1 MKHLLLLVITLTFLS
16 CKKDNGYNTNQSS
29 SGDSD
34 SDSKFIYTTT
44 TVSEG
49 DDPSTK
55 LSPEAEAGRE
65 IFDGR
70 GNCFSCHRPDQKV
83 VGPSIQEIAKI
94 YKAKNGDIVKFLKG
108 NGEPIVDPSQ
118 YEVMKTNFY
127 LTKTFTDKELKGIEE
142 YIYSFQ

>member
-1 MKHLLLLVITLTFLS
+1 MKKFFIILLTLSLFS
-16 CKKDNGYNTNQSS
+16 CKNEEKKESLYPEAGIAETE
-29 SGDSD
+29 G
-34 SDSKFIYTTT
+34 
-44 TVSEG
+44 TVA
-49 DDPSTK
+49 K

-65 IFDGR
+65 IFDGK

>member
-1 MKHLLLLVITLTFLS
+1 MKNLLLILLSLILFS
-16 CKKDNGYNTNQSS
+16 CKSEEKKEALYPESENNTAE
-29 SGDSD
+29 G
-34 SDSKFIYTTT
+34 I
-44 TVSEG
+44 TV
-49 DDPSTK
+49 K

-65 IFDGR
+65 IFDGK

-94 YKAKNGDIVKFLKG
+94 YKAKNGNIVKFLKG

-127 LTKTFTDKELKGIEE
+127 LTKTFSDKELEGIEA
-142 YIYSFQ
+142 YMLSAAP